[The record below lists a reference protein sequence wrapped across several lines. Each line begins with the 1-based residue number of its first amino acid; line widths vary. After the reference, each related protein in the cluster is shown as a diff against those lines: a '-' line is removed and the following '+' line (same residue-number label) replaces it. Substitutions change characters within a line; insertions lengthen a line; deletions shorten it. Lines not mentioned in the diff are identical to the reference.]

1 MSAEQEERGRAPA
14 RPSNPPRPGS
24 EPPLSLERE
33 LPRKIVVIGDLN
45 GQGTMLV
52 RLLQGLKL
60 IRKDL
65 SWCGGATVL
74 IQMGDI
80 PNRGPEPRRAMDLVL
95 GLRDQAREVG
105 GDVVWLLGNHEVLST
120 LAHEAYVT
128 AEEYLE
134 FASEDELEGYFHE
147 RSRFQFQFLG
157 APRAD
162 GRVPPMGGVLKAW
175 EEANAPGKDEYRRS
189 MGKDGYYGKII
200 RRLPLA
206 MRFGEILFVHGGL
219 STKWAEHGILGLERL
234 RHAAWNER
242 PTSYEQLDP
251 HSILRDPLGPLWNRV
266 YCMASAAK
274 VGTELRESLNL
285 TGARRMIVGHTRTDA
300 VPDGVVGRP
309 LVRHGGRVIMADVGL
324 GEPGD
329 GGSALVIERR
339 RVEVWYPGGAK
350 SRLVDLGSTA
360 ARRR

>member
-1 MSAEQEERGRAPA
+1 
-14 RPSNPPRPGS
+14 
-24 EPPLSLERE
+24 
-33 LPRKIVVIGDLN
+33 
-45 GQGTMLV
+45 MLI
-52 RLLQGLKL
+52 RLLEGLRL
-60 IRKDL
+60 IKKDL

-95 GLRDQAREVG
+95 GLQEQAREAG

-128 AEEYLE
+128 AEEYME
-134 FASEDELEGYFHE
+134 FAGEEELENYFHE

-175 EEANAPGKDEYRRS
+175 EEANAPGKEEYRRA
-189 MGKDGYYGKII
+189 MGKDGYYGKVI
-200 RRLPLA
+200 RRLPVA
-206 MRFGEILFVHGGL
+206 MRYGEILFVHGGL
-219 STKWAEHGILGLERL
+219 SLKWAEQGILGLERM
-234 RHAAWNER
+234 RHAAWAER

-274 VGTELRESLNL
+274 VGSELKESLAL
-285 TGARRMIVGHTRTDA
+285 TGTKRMVVGHTRTDA
-300 VPDGVVGRP
+300 VPDGIVGKP
-309 LVRHGGRVIMADVGL
+309 LVRHGGRVVMADVGL

-329 GGSALVIERR
+329 GGSALVIEKRR
-339 RVEVWYPGGAK
+339 IEVWYPGGAK
-350 SRLVDLGSTA
+350 SKLVDLSSGA
-360 ARRR
+360 GKKR